1 MTKAKQ
7 ESKQKPKLKES
18 VAAPMRRAAMAKTA
32 AQQLASLK
40 APKQKKKAVEEPAR
54 PMERTEEELVDLT
67 SRVYKLVVERGRDGV
82 LQSEIW
88 KELGLTSRDGSRL
101 AIRLERRG
109 LIGRVK
115 VLEEGRWTYKLTPL
129 RFPTDMAS
137 IEKAPCI
144 VCQFESK
151 CSVDGQISPY
161 ACPWLGP
168 WVIGEARIAGSQS
181 ISGVAPGAPSVAA
194 AAAATTPAAQIPS
207 E

>member
-1 MTKAKQ
+1 MKQPKTKAAKGKPSQARKQ
-7 ESKQKPKLKES
+7 EKGARKQ
-18 VAAPMRRAAMAKTA
+18 A
-32 AQQLASLK
+32 
-40 APKQKKKAVEEPAR
+40 EP
-54 PMERTEEELVDLT
+54 PQPVERTEEELVDLT

-129 RFPTDMAS
+129 RFPTDMTS

-144 VCQFESK
+144 ICQYESK
-151 CSVDGQISPY
+151 CSVDGEVSPY
-161 ACPWLGP
+161 VCPWLGP
-168 WVIGEARIAGSQS
+168 WVIEEARAARTQ
-181 ISGVAPGAPSVAA
+181 VAEPSAV
-194 AAAATTPAAQIPS
+194 PAR
-207 E
+207 

>member
-1 MTKAKQ
+1 MKSTKKAHPA
-7 ESKQKPKLKES
+7 PK
-18 VAAPMRRAAMAKTA
+18 APA
-32 AQQLASLK
+32 K
-40 APKQKKKAVEEPAR
+40 APKPPKGRKKAVPQQ
-54 PMERTEEELVDLT
+54 PVERTEEELVDLT

-129 RFPTDMAS
+129 RFPTDMTS

-144 VCQFESK
+144 ICQYESK
-151 CSVDGQISPY
+151 CSVDGEISPY
-161 ACPWLGP
+161 VCPWIGP
-168 WVIGEARIAGSQS
+168 WVIEESKVARAAFAEATAVQVR
-181 ISGVAPGAPSVAA
+181 
-194 AAAATTPAAQIPS
+194 
-207 E
+207 

>member
-1 MTKAKQ
+1 MKQKAK
-7 ESKQKPKLKES
+7 KTTAKKPAARTPRAKKEG
-18 VAAPMRRAAMAKTA
+18 P
-32 AQQLASLK
+32 
-40 APKQKKKAVEEPAR
+40 PEPV
-54 PMERTEEELVDLT
+54 ERTEEELVDLT

-129 RFPTDMAS
+129 RFPTDMTS

-144 VCQFESK
+144 ICQYESK
-151 CSVDGQISPY
+151 CSVDGEISPY
-161 ACPWLGP
+161 VCPWIGP
-168 WVIGEARIAGSQS
+168 WVIEEAK
-181 ISGVAPGAPSVAA
+181 VAKTALAEASVTAR
-194 AAAATTPAAQIPS
+194 
-207 E
+207 

>member
-1 MTKAKQ
+1 MTKK
-7 ESKQKPKLKES
+7 KPK
-18 VAAPMRRAAMAKTA
+18 T
-32 AQQLASLK
+32 QHK
-40 APKQKKKAVEEPAR
+40 ADKGGRKSKPKQGPVKPRTSPAKAEKPKKEEPTR
-54 PMERTEEELVDLT
+54 PVERTEEELVDLT

-115 VLEEGRWTYKLTPL
+115 VLEDGRWTYKLTPL
-129 RFPTDMAS
+129 RFPTDMTS

-151 CSVDGQISPY
+151 CSIDGQISPY
-161 ACPWLGP
+161 VCPWIGP
-168 WVIGEARIAGSQS
+168 WVLAEARLAAGQAVPTAVSK
-181 ISGVAPGAPSVAA
+181 G
-194 AAAATTPAAQIPS
+194 
-207 E
+207 

>member
-1 MTKAKQ
+1 M
-7 ESKQKPKLKES
+7 
-18 VAAPMRRAAMAKTA
+18 
-32 AQQLASLK
+32 
-40 APKQKKKAVEEPAR
+40 KQKKQAAKDKPKRQAKGRQKEDAEPEK
-54 PMERTEEELVDLT
+54 PVERTEEELVDLT

-144 VCQFESK
+144 VCQYEPK
-151 CSVDGQISPY
+151 CSIEGEVSPY
-161 ACPWLGP
+161 ICPWIGP
-168 WVIGEARIAGSQS
+168 WVIQEAMASRAGT
-181 ISGVAPGAPSVAA
+181 PSTEQALA
-194 AAAATTPAAQIPS
+194 R
-207 E
+207 

>member
-1 MTKAKQ
+1 MAK
-7 ESKQKPKLKES
+7 KKPKP
-18 VAAPMRRAAMAKTA
+18 APKKQLRAK
-32 AQQLASLK
+32 K
-40 APKQKKKAVEEPAR
+40 APKASPAPKKAQEAPKPV
-54 PMERTEEELVDLT
+54 ERTEEELVDLT

-151 CSVDGQISPY
+151 CAVDGEISPHI
-161 ACPWLGP
+161 CPWIGP
-168 WVIGEARIAGSQS
+168 WVIEEFKASRAQ
-181 ISGVAPGAPSVAA
+181 VPQ
-194 AAAATTPAAQIPS
+194 ATTVPTT
-207 E
+207 

>member
-1 MTKAKQ
+1 MTKAKPKA
-7 ESKQKPKLKES
+7 KQSQKGRERERQKQAS
-18 VAAPMRRAAMAKTA
+18 AKTRT
-32 AQQLASLK
+32 ASTPVK
-40 APKQKKKAVEEPAR
+40 GPKSKKEEHAR
-54 PMERTEEELVDLT
+54 PVERTEEELVDLT

-129 RFPTDMAS
+129 RFPTDMTS

-151 CSVDGQISPY
+151 CSVDGQISPHV
-161 ACPWLGP
+161 CPWIGP
-168 WVIGEARIAGSQS
+168 WVIDESRIAAGQA
-181 ISGVAPGAPSVAA
+181 VPTAV
-194 AAAATTPAAQIPS
+194 PAG
-207 E
+207 

>member
-1 MTKAKQ
+1 MREMVKQ
-7 ESKQKPKLKES
+7 EKKPKPATKKQFQ
-18 VAAPMRRAAMAKTA
+18 PR
-32 AQQLASLK
+32 K
-40 APKQKKKAVEEPAR
+40 APKAAPAVKKAQEAPKPV
-54 PMERTEEELVDLT
+54 ERTEEELVDLT

-129 RFPTDMAS
+129 RFPTDMTS

-144 VCQFESK
+144 ICQFESK
-151 CSVDGQISPY
+151 CAVDGEISPY
-161 ACPWLGP
+161 VCPWIGP
-168 WVIGEARIAGSQS
+168 WVMEEFKTSHAQVPQAT
-181 ISGVAPGAPSVAA
+181 AA
-194 AAAATTPAAQIPS
+194 STT
-207 E
+207 

>member
-1 MTKAKQ
+1 MTQ
-7 ESKQKPKLKES
+7 KQKGSKPRPKPPKE
-18 VAAPMRRAAMAKTA
+18 
-32 AQQLASLK
+32 
-40 APKQKKKAVEEPAR
+40 PKQAKPRPIKKEVPPEPV
-54 PMERTEEELVDLT
+54 ERTEEELVDLT

-129 RFPTDMAS
+129 RFPTDMTS

-144 VCQFESK
+144 ICQYESK
-151 CSVDGQISPY
+151 CSIDGEVSPY
-161 ACPWLGP
+161 VCPWIGP
-168 WVIGEARIAGSQS
+168 WVVEEMRADRAQ
-181 ISGVAPGAPSVAA
+181 VAQ
-194 AAAATTPAAQIPS
+194 AATVS
-207 E
+207 VG

>member
-1 MTKAKQ
+1 MKKKEGRGKAK
-7 ESKQKPKLKES
+7 
-18 VAAPMRRAAMAKTA
+18 
-32 AQQLASLK
+32 
-40 APKQKKKAVEEPAR
+40 PKQAEAKGARRQPRAQRKKEEEPAQ
-54 PMERTEEELVDLT
+54 PVERTEEELVDLT

-129 RFPTDMAS
+129 RFPTDMTS

-144 VCQFESK
+144 VCQYEPK
-151 CSVDGQISPY
+151 CSVEGEVSPY
-161 ACPWLGP
+161 VCPWIGP
-168 WVIGEARIAGSQS
+168 WVLQEAM
-181 ISGVAPGAPSVAA
+181 VARNPSPPQAPAVAR
-194 AAAATTPAAQIPS
+194 
-207 E
+207 

>member
-1 MTKAKQ
+1 MKKPEKRMKEKKGKAEKRQ
-7 ESKQKPKLKES
+7 PRARKPTEEE
-18 VAAPMRRAAMAKTA
+18 
-32 AQQLASLK
+32 AQ
-40 APKQKKKAVEEPAR
+40 PV
-54 PMERTEEELVDLT
+54 ERTEEELVDLT

-129 RFPTDMAS
+129 RFPTDMTS

-144 VCQFESK
+144 VCQYEPK
-151 CSVDGQISPY
+151 CSVEGEVSPY
-161 ACPWLGP
+161 VCPWIGP
-168 WVIGEARIAGSQS
+168 WVVQESIAVRNPAPAQVPQAR
-181 ISGVAPGAPSVAA
+181 
-194 AAAATTPAAQIPS
+194 
-207 E
+207 

>member
-1 MTKAKQ
+1 MSKHKSKAKQ
-7 ESKQKPKLKES
+7 RQPEKVANPRPHKE
-18 VAAPMRRAAMAKTA
+18 AAKT
-32 AQQLASLK
+32 
-40 APKQKKKAVEEPAR
+40 KKKEEVQR
-54 PMERTEEELVDLT
+54 PVERTEEELVDLT
-67 SRVYKLVVERGRDGV
+67 SRVYKLVVERGREGV

-129 RFPTDMAS
+129 RFPTDMTS

-151 CSVDGQISPY
+151 CSIDGQISPY
-161 ACPWLGP
+161 ICPWIGP
-168 WVIGEARIAGSQS
+168 WVIEEARVAQSQ
-181 ISGVAPGAPSVAA
+181 VAQPDVV
-194 AAAATTPAAQIPS
+194 PAR
-207 E
+207 

>member
-1 MTKAKQ
+1 MAKRAKPTKKAKP
-7 ESKQKPKLKES
+7 SKKAPPPKKAKPQPRPKKAPEAQKP
-18 VAAPMRRAAMAKTA
+18 V
-32 AQQLASLK
+32 
-40 APKQKKKAVEEPAR
+40 
-54 PMERTEEELVDLT
+54 ERTEEELVDLT

-144 VCQFESK
+144 VCQYEPK
-151 CSVDGQISPY
+151 CSVEGAISPY
-161 ACPWLGP
+161 VCPWLGP
-168 WVIGEARIAGSQS
+168 WVIGEAKIAQEE
-181 ISGVAPGAPSVAA
+181 IAHDRPIDLDAR
-194 AAAATTPAAQIPS
+194 
-207 E
+207 

>member
-1 MTKAKQ
+1 M
-7 ESKQKPKLKES
+7 KQKPKQKERPKKS
-18 VAAPMRRAAMAKTA
+18 APAKPRTPRKAAPPP
-32 AQQLASLK
+32 Q
-40 APKQKKKAVEEPAR
+40 PV
-54 PMERTEEELVDLT
+54 ERTEEELVDLT

-129 RFPTDMAS
+129 RFPTDMTS

-144 VCQFESK
+144 ICQYESK
-151 CSVDGQISPY
+151 CSIDGEISPY
-161 ACPWLGP
+161 ICPWIGP
-168 WVIGEARIAGSQS
+168 WVIEESRVAQAA
-181 ISGVAPGAPSVAA
+181 VAPQAR
-194 AAAATTPAAQIPS
+194 
-207 E
+207 